1 MRGADRNCEGVA
13 AGALHKLLN
22 VFGTGVG
29 GVLCADLDLVLDSG
43 KRSQL
48 CLDDDTVVVCI
59 LDDLTGKSDVV
70 LKRLRGSVDHNGGK
84 AAVDAG
90 LTNLEGIAVVQ
101 MQSDRDIRVFD
112 DSSLNHLYQIGVVCI
127 SASTLGNLQDNRGL
141 QLASCL
147 GNTLNDFHVVYVES
161 ANSVAAIISLL
172 EHFSSSYKCHY
183 SSSFQ
188 NISACPLKK
197 GHTCSVCCYFTSLSI

>member
-1 MRGADRNCEGVA
+1 
-13 AGALHKLLN
+13 
-22 VFGTGVG
+22 
-29 GVLCADLDLVLDSG
+29 
-43 KRSQL
+43 
-48 CLDDDTVVVCI
+48 
-59 LDDLTGKSDVV
+59 
-70 LKRLRGSVDHNGGK
+70 
-84 AAVDAG
+84 
-90 LTNLEGIAVVQ
+90 

-161 ANSVAAIISLL
+161 ANSVAAVISLL

-188 NISACPLKK
+188 NISACPSKN